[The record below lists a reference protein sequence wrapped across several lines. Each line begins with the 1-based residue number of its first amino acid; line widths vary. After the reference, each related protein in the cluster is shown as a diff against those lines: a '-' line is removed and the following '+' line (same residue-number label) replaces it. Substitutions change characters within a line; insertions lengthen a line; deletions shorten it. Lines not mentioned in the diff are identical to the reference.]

1 MGVCVCDG
9 NCLEKLGI
17 CYIEKSRISTVRAI
31 MSSCKNVD
39 YLNIIKNLAFNCPD
53 TAAINHDNLAE
64 ATLSHFQCFLM
75 GTV

>member
-1 MGVCVCDG
+1 
-9 NCLEKLGI
+9 
-17 CYIEKSRISTVRAI
+17 
-31 MSSCKNVD
+31 MSSGKNVD
-39 YLNIIKNLAFNCPD
+39 YLNIIKILAFNCPD